1 MQKWAAA
8 VTDDNDPGPRPGT
21 VQREH
26 AAETVRLYAGDWA
39 RFARF
44 CAENGKPALPATS
57 DLVALFLQREPSG
70 RAVLQRR
77 LAAIDERH
85 RRLGFPAPGG
95 NPVVRLALKR
105 ARATAGRTKRAQ
117 PLCATNVMAMAQ
129 RCTRDLAGL
138 RDRALLL
145 LLAHGLSRRAM
156 VGIQAEWLRFDE
168 SGVRLSSDN
177 PAAVPRNPRHD
188 LCPVRALEE
197 WLRSS
202 GTRYGPVFR
211 KVTRWGTVEPQALGA
226 DAIRLILARRGP

>member
-1 MQKWAAA
+1 MREWAAA
-8 VTDDNDPGPRPGT
+8 ATDDNDPGPRPGT
-21 VQREH
+21 VQCEH

-44 CAENGKPALPATS
+44 CAESGKPALPATS

-77 LAAIDERH
+77 LAAIDQRH
-85 RRLGFPAPGG
+85 RQLGFPPPGG
-95 NPVVRLALKR
+95 DPVVRFALKQARAAASR
-105 ARATAGRTKRAQ
+105 ARRPQ
-117 PLCATNVMAMAQ
+117 PPLAMNVMAMAQ
-129 RCTRDLAGL
+129 RCPRDLAGL

-156 VGIQAEWLRFDE
+156 VGLQAEWLRFHE
-168 SGVRLSSDN
+168 SGVRLSGDN

-211 KVTRWGTVEPQALGA
+211 KVTRWGTVEPQALGT
-226 DAIRLILARRGP
+226 DAIRLILARRAP